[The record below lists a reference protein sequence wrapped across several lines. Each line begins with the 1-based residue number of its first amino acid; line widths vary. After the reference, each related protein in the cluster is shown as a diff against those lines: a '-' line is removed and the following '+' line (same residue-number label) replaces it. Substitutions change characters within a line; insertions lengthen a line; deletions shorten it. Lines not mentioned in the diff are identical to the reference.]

1 MSNLALVHSV
11 EASFNKNCASCGELL
26 QLKYFHKNA
35 QQTSGYSCYC
45 KDCTKKRNKLKYN
58 KSAEDHIWKLK
69 QTLKASKER
78 ANRKNL
84 EHNLTLANLIY
95 LYPLDNKCPIFGIE
109 LQWGFPKDSS
119 PSLDRIDSKNG
130 YTYNN
135 CQIISNKANRLKS
148 DATPQEL
155 ELLVKYLKE
164 NHFV

>member
-1 MSNLALVHSV
+1 MSNLALVHDV
-11 EASFNKNCASCGELL
+11 ESSFNKNCADCGKSLP
-26 QLKYFHKNA
+26 LKCFHKNA

-45 KDCTKKRNKLKYN
+45 KGCTKERNKQKYS
-58 KSAEDHIWKLK
+58 KSSEDHTWKLK

-78 ANRKNL
+78 ATRKNL
-84 EHNLTLANLIY
+84 EHTLTLEQLID
-95 LYPLDNKCPIFGIE
+95 LYPVDNKCPIFGIE

-119 PSLDRIDSKNG
+119 PSLDRIDSSKG
-130 YTYNN
+130 YTYEN
-135 CQIISNKANRLKS
+135 CQIVSNKANRLKS